1 VSALLSPRAYP
12 HPVGRV
18 ELIETHISWVFVAGE
33 RVYKV
38 KKPVDFGF
46 LDFTTLPKRKFF
58 CDEEVRLNRRLTK
71 DVYLDV
77 VPITGRPPYLRVGG
91 DGHPLEAAVEMRR
104 LPADR
109 MLDQLVR
116 GGTANPAV
124 LEEIGVLIARFH
136 AAEPTGGEIDEC
148 ASLDVIRK
156 NWGENFEQT
165 ANLGP
170 EILSPEW
177 RRRLTDY
184 VTRTLETEAARFQAR
199 VAAGH
204 ARDCHGDLQA
214 EHVCCTTPI
223 QIFDC
228 IEFNHRFRY
237 ADTASEIAFLAMDL
251 EHLGRPDLAMRFL
264 NAYLEQS
271 GDYDAVPLL
280 DFYRAYRAFVRGKV
294 FGFQAER
301 RRRAGF
307 EARDRFALAVRYTS
321 RRPRARLLVTS
332 GVMGSGKS
340 TLARALGAATE
351 AIVSRTD
358 AVRKRLAG
366 LSLTAR
372 GQDAFGGGLYT
383 EEMNERTYAEALRIA
398 RDLLRAGWNV
408 VVDGAFSHAAERE
421 RARATAREASVPFAV
436 LWCDLPDAAI
446 TDRLRAR
453 ATDATE
459 VSDGRVELLADHRRG
474 YESPASEAGTIRLDT
489 SGDPAAVVS
498 RAREGLI

>member
-1 VSALLSPRAYP
+1 M
-12 HPVGRV
+12 
-18 ELIETHISWVFVAGE
+18 
-33 RVYKV
+33 

-58 CDEEVRLNRRLTK
+58 CDEEVRLNRRLTT

-77 VPITGRPPYLRVGG
+77 VPITGRPPYLRIGG
-91 DGHPLEAAVEMRR
+91 EGHPLEAAVEMRR
-104 LPADR
+104 LPAER

-116 GGTANPAV
+116 GGTADPAI

-136 AAEPTGGEIDEC
+136 AAEPTGGEIDAC
-148 ASLDVIRK
+148 AGLDVIRK
-156 NWGENFEQT
+156 NWDENFEQT

-170 EILSPEW
+170 DVLPPEW

-184 VTRTLETEAARFQAR
+184 VTRTLETEAARFAAR
-199 VAAGH
+199 VAGGL

-214 EHVCCTTPI
+214 EHICCTKPI

-264 NAYLEQS
+264 NAYLEHS

-294 FGFQAER
+294 FSFQADR
-301 RRRAGF
+301 RKRAAF

-321 RRPRARLLVTS
+321 RRPRARLIVTS

-351 AIVSRTD
+351 AIVVRTD

-366 LSLTAR
+366 ISLTAR
-372 GQDAFGGGLYT
+372 GQDAFGAGLYSA
-383 EEMNERTYAEALRIA
+383 EMNERTYAEALRIG

-408 VVDGAFSHAAERE
+408 IVDGAFPSAAERE
-421 RARATAREASVPFAV
+421 RARATAREAGVPFAV
-436 LWCDLPDAAI
+436 LWCDVPDEALA
-446 TDRLRAR
+446 DRLRTR
-453 ATDATE
+453 EGDTTE
-459 VSDGRVELLADHRRG
+459 VSDGRVELLAEHRRQ
-474 YESPASEAGTIRLDT
+474 YESPENEPGTIRLDT
-489 SGDPAAVVS
+489 SGDAAGVLA
-498 RAREGLI
+498 RAQAAIE